1 MFKSLVEYKIR
12 LSLTHKSFLGYNL
25 TNHFSHSIRH
35 LQVWF
40 LLCRKKAVSDYVGL
54 VSLIIYTN
62 LLMEEVSAGQFA
74 SRFHFLPTDGTV
86 VRVLG

>member
-1 MFKSLVEYKIR
+1 M
-12 LSLTHKSFLGYNL
+12 
-25 TNHFSHSIRH
+25 
-35 LQVWF
+35 
-40 LLCRKKAVSDYVGL
+40 CRKKAVSDYVGL

-62 LLMEEVSAGQFA
+62 CNVQTMMVVFIVLGRNLLMEKVSAGQFA

>member
-1 MFKSLVEYKIR
+1 MFKSLVECFR
-12 LSLTHKSFLGYNL
+12 KS
-25 TNHFSHSIRH
+25 
-35 LQVWF
+35 V
-40 LLCRKKAVSDYVGL
+40 LCRKKAVSNYVRL
-54 VSLIIYTN
+54 VSLIIYTNCSVQTKTIVFIILGIN

>member
-1 MFKSLVEYKIR
+1 M
-12 LSLTHKSFLGYNL
+12 
-25 TNHFSHSIRH
+25 
-35 LQVWF
+35 
-40 LLCRKKAVSDYVGL
+40 CRKKAVSDYVGL
-54 VSLIIYTN
+54 VSLIIYTNCSVQTKTVVFIILGRN